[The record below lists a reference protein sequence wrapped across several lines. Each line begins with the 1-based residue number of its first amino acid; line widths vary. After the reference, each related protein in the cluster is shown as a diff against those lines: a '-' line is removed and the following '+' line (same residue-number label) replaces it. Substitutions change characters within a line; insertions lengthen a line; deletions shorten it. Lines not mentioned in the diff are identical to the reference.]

1 MESTGSP
8 IWATSSAEGFLW
20 TSCSRYLCSFKSA
33 CPSLINQ
40 LSSASLGKGDKQDA
54 QVSAEE
60 MRDIWSTIPE
70 PAEAGP
76 SKPPTYA
83 PPEGEEPL
91 PFLDLTL
98 PGFREDNG
106 RLFIPPTV
114 RYAEKTLRSGK
125 DMISEGMTDRGW
137 EPFLDSAT
145 KFAFGGETPSY
156 RKGFVSSDHAN
167 VSPP

>member
-1 MESTGSP
+1 MYT
-8 IWATSSAEGFLW
+8 
-20 TSCSRYLCSFKSA
+20 
-33 CPSLINQ
+33 
-40 LSSASLGKGDKQDA
+40 
-54 QVSAEE
+54 
-60 MRDIWSTIPE
+60 
-70 PAEAGP
+70 
-76 SKPPTYA
+76 
-83 PPEGEEPL
+83 PPEGEDPQ

-106 RLFIPPTV
+106 RLFVPPTV

-156 RKGFVSSDHAN
+156 RKGFVSQAFTAN
-167 VSPP
+167 DGFR